1 MPGFYS
7 GSLLYNELIM
17 SNNLYGVTMRAITYT
32 EARNNL
38 ASELDRVNDDYD
50 VTIITRQ
57 KAEAGVLMSLK
68 EYESLM
74 ETAHL
79 LRSPKNAMRLMKSI
93 ENIEARRHIV
103 RRELVDE

>member
-1 MPGFYS
+1 
-7 GSLLYNELIM
+7 M

>member
-1 MPGFYS
+1 M
-7 GSLLYNELIM
+7 
-17 SNNLYGVTMRAITYT
+17 
-32 EARNNL
+32 
-38 ASELDRVNDDYD
+38 ASDLDRVNNDYY

-79 LRSPKNAMRLMKSI
+79 LRHPKNAMRLMKAI
-93 ENIEARRHIV
+93 EDIEARRHIV
-103 RRELVDE
+103 RRELIEE

>member
-1 MPGFYS
+1 
-7 GSLLYNELIM
+7 
-17 SNNLYGVTMRAITYT
+17 MRAITYT

-38 ASELDRVNDDYD
+38 ASELDRVANDCD

-57 KAEAGVLMSLK
+57 KAEAGVLMSLR

-79 LRSPKNAMRLMKSI
+79 LRHPKNAMRLMKSI
-93 ENIEARRHIV
+93 ENIEARRNLQQHDLI
-103 RRELVDE
+103 DE

>member
-1 MPGFYS
+1 
-7 GSLLYNELIM
+7 
-17 SNNLYGVTMRAITYT
+17 MRAITYT

-38 ASELDRVNDDYD
+38 ASELDRVVNDYD

-57 KAEAGVLMSLK
+57 KAEAAVLMSMR

-79 LRSPKNAMRLMKSI
+79 LRHPKNAMRLMKAIDDI
-93 ENIEARRHIV
+93 ENRRN
-103 RRELVDE
+103 LVKRDLIDE

>member
-1 MPGFYS
+1 
-7 GSLLYNELIM
+7 M

-68 EYESLM
+68 VYESLM

>member
-1 MPGFYS
+1 
-7 GSLLYNELIM
+7 
-17 SNNLYGVTMRAITYT
+17 MRAITYT

-38 ASELDRVNDDYD
+38 ASELDRVVDDYD

-57 KAEAGVLMSLK
+57 KAEAAVLMSMR

-79 LRSPKNAMRLMKSI
+79 LRHPKNAMRLMKSI
-93 ENIEARRHIV
+93 ENIENRRN
-103 RRELVDE
+103 LVKRDLIDE

>member
-1 MPGFYS
+1 MR
-7 GSLLYNELIM
+7 LCNDLYIITGA
-17 SNNLYGVTMRAITYT
+17 SMRAITYT

-38 ASELDRVNDDYD
+38 ASELDRVNNDYD

-79 LRSPKNAMRLMKSI
+79 LRHPKNAMRLMKAI
-93 ENIEARRHIV
+93 EDIEARRHIV
-103 RRELVDE
+103 RRELIEE

>member
-1 MPGFYS
+1 
-7 GSLLYNELIM
+7 
-17 SNNLYGVTMRAITYT
+17 MRAITYT

-38 ASELDRVNDDYD
+38 AAELDRVNNDCD

-79 LRSPKNAMRLMKSI
+79 LRHPKNAMRLMKSI
-93 ENIEARRHIV
+93 ENIEARRNLVH
-103 RRELVDE
+103 RELIEE

>member
-1 MPGFYS
+1 M
-7 GSLLYNELIM
+7 YNELIM
-17 SNNLYGVTMRAITYT
+17 FNNLYGVTMRAITYT

>member
-1 MPGFYS
+1 
-7 GSLLYNELIM
+7 
-17 SNNLYGVTMRAITYT
+17 MRAITYT

-38 ASELDRVNDDYD
+38 AAELDRVNDDYD

-57 KAEAGVLMSLK
+57 KAEGAVLMSLK

-79 LRSPKNAMRLMKSI
+79 LRHPKNAMRLMKSI
-93 ENIEARRHIV
+93 ENIENRRNIV
-103 RRELVDE
+103 RHELIEE

>member
-1 MPGFYS
+1 
-7 GSLLYNELIM
+7 
-17 SNNLYGVTMRAITYT
+17 MRAITYT

-38 ASELDRVNDDYD
+38 ASELDRVVNDYD

-57 KAEAGVLMSLK
+57 KAEAAVLMSMR

-79 LRSPKNAMRLMKSI
+79 LRHPKNAMRLMKAIDDI
-93 ENIEARRHIV
+93 ENRRNLV
-103 RRELVDE
+103 KRELIDE

>member
-1 MPGFYS
+1 
-7 GSLLYNELIM
+7 
-17 SNNLYGVTMRAITYT
+17 MRAITYT

-38 ASELDRVNDDYD
+38 ASELDRVANDCD

-57 KAEAGVLMSLK
+57 KAEASVLMSLR

-79 LRSPKNAMRLMKSI
+79 LRHPKNAMRLMKSI
-93 ENIEARRHIV
+93 ENIEARRNLQRH
-103 RRELVDE
+103 ELIEE